1 MEPIVTIAVRAAR
14 AAGNILKRSQQNLDQ
29 VHWTAKGRNDFV
41 SEADRAAEML
51 IIDTIHQSY
60 PDHAILAEESG
71 NTGNEESQVEWI
83 IDPLDGTTNFIHGIP
98 HFAVSI
104 GVKVRGKLEHAVVY
118 DPMRDELYTA
128 SRGNGAELN
137 NKRIRVGKHQVL
149 NDCLLATGFPFRD
162 HQLLPIWQ
170 QTFDALFENC
180 SDVRR
185 AGSAALD
192 LAYVAAGRLD
202 GFWEFGLK
210 PWDTAAGALLVREA
224 GGIIEDI
231 QGKPDFLDSGNILT
245 ANAKVFKAMLQKL
258 QPFVK
263 GKRL

>member
-14 AAGNILKRSQQNLDQ
+14 AAGNLLKRSQQNLDQ
-29 VHWTAKGRNDFV
+29 VHWSSKGRNDFV

-51 IIDTIHQSY
+51 IVETVRQSY
-60 PDHAILAEESG
+60 PEHAILAEESG
-71 NTGNEESQVEWI
+71 LTGDQSSEVEWI

-104 GVKVRGKLEHAVVY
+104 GVKVRGKVEHAVVY
-118 DPMRDELYTA
+118 DPMRDELFTA
-128 SRGNGAELN
+128 SRGKGADVN
-137 NKRIRVGKHQVL
+137 NMRIRVGKHQDIQ
-149 NDCLLATGFPFRD
+149 DCLLATGFPFRN
-162 HQLLPIWQ
+162 HKLLPIWQ
-170 QTFDALFENC
+170 QTFDVLFEKC

-202 GFWEFGLK
+202 GFWEFGLS
-210 PWDTAAGALLVREA
+210 PWDTAAGGLLIKEA

-231 QGKPDFLDSGNILT
+231 QGKPDFLATGNILT
-245 ANAKVFKAMLQKL
+245 ANPKVFKAMLQKL
-258 QPFVK
+258 QPIVK
-263 GKRL
+263 KL